1 MIIKIKD
8 MLKDN
13 EDKLYEILTDIG
25 CHNIHKSSQNQFR
38 FGLDDE
44 GSGSGNSLLIDTLKY
59 KSFSRDISG
68 DIITLVSRMK
78 NIELNESIR
87 WLGNKLNIANT
98 YFERKPI
105 TLPFNGFFKK
115 YSKIQHTENY
125 ILKTYDRK
133 KLFKYIQYGTSL
145 LFIQDGISA
154 IVQEEFNIGYD
165 IASNRIA
172 IPWIDENGDLVGIM
186 GRKNKI
192 ELYEKEC
199 KYLPIIDFTKSFVLY
214 GLYQNYKNILN
225 SNYMI
230 ICESEK
236 SVLKG
241 REIGLNNVIS
251 LGGNNISPRQAS
263 LIKSMCCDVIIAL
276 DEGISLE
283 HCKEEAEK
291 VKINNPFFANNV
303 YIVDMDM
310 TKNNYIKEKKLALLD
325 LDKNTIEKIL
335 KSHLIKY

>member
-8 MLKDN
+8 ILKDN
-13 EDKLYEILTDIG
+13 EDQIYEILVDIG

-59 KSFSRDISG
+59 KSFSRGISG
-68 DIITLVSRMK
+68 DIITLVSEMK
-78 NIELNESIR
+78 NIELSDSIR
-87 WLGNKLNIANT
+87 WLAKKLNIANT
-98 YFERKPI
+98 YFERTTI
-105 TLPFNGFFKK
+105 QLPFGGFFKK
-115 YSKIQHTENY
+115 FSMVKNMQDFIPKVYDKN
-125 ILKTYDRK
+125 ILIN
-133 KLFKYIQYGTSL
+133 YIQYGTSL
-145 LFIQDGISA
+145 LFIKDGISA
-154 IVQEEFNIGYD
+154 ITQECFDIGYD
-165 IASNRIA
+165 IVSNRIT
-172 IPWIDENGDLVGIM
+172 IPWLNENGDLVGIM

-192 ELYEKEC
+192 ELHEKEC
-199 KYLPIIDFTKSFVLY
+199 KYLPIIDFTKSYVLY
-214 GLYQNYKNILN
+214 GLYQNYKSILN
-225 SNYMI
+225 KKYI
-230 ICESEK
+230 IVCESEK

-241 REIGLNNVIS
+241 KEMDLNNVVS
-251 LGGNNISPRQAS
+251 LGGNRISTRQAN

-291 VKINNPFFANNV
+291 VKINNPFFTNNV
-303 YIVDMDM
+303 YIVDMDI

-325 LDKNTIEKIL
+325 LDKNDIEKIL